1 MTSQEIRTKY
11 LEFFKAKGHTII
23 PSGSLVPENDPTT
36 LFTTA
41 GMQPLVPF
49 LLGDPHP
56 DGNRL
61 VDVQK
66 CLRTDDIDE
75 VGDTT
80 HHTFFEMLGNWSLG
94 DYFKQEAINYSFEFL
109 TEHLHIPIDKLA
121 VSVFA
126 GDSDAPFDQ
135 DSFDLWLSLGIPESR
150 IAKLPKKNN
159 WWGPASTTGPCGP
172 DTEMF
177 YWASDSTAP
186 KNFDPEDSTWVEIWN
201 NVFMEY
207 NKTPEGNYQ
216 LLQQKNVD
224 TGMGL
229 ERVTAA
235 LNNES
240 DNYQT
245 DLFLPIINKLEQ
257 LTDKK
262 YDQRPQEFRV
272 IADHI
277 KASIFLIKEGILPAN
292 KLQGYILRRLIRR
305 SCIKINSLKENGFE
319 LLLELINPTISIYST
334 TDYFDN
340 NTTTIRQVLAEE
352 ISKFQTTLTRGL
364 KEVAKISEIDGKIAF
379 DLFQTYGFPLEIT
392 EELFLEKGQQIDHQQ
407 FESEFSKHRQASQ
420 TASKGMFKGGLEDHS
435 DATKRHHTATHLMNQ
450 ALHQILGDH
459 IIQRGSFVS
468 SDKLRFDFS
477 HPTKL
482 TDQEIKQIEDIVNQ
496 KIQEN
501 ISVQYVDLPKD
512 QALEV
517 GALHAFNEK
526 YQDICRIYF
535 VGDNLDTA
543 WSKEFCGGPH
553 VTRTGE
559 LGTFKITKEESAG
572 SGIRRLYAT
581 AI

>member
-49 LLGDPHP
+49 LLGDPHL

-572 SGIRRLYAT
+572 SGIRRLYAI

>member
-121 VSVFA
+121 VSIFA